1 MVWHLLKLIVNFVN
15 KHEEREWESLIS
27 FPFLML
33 FVGGENKT
41 LQKKSVPH
49 HKAVGPWRESP
60 LNTATLEMTDT
71 IDW

>member
-1 MVWHLLKLIVNFVN
+1 
-15 KHEEREWESLIS
+15 
-27 FPFLML
+27 ML
-33 FVGGENKT
+33 FIGGENKT

-71 IDW
+71 ID